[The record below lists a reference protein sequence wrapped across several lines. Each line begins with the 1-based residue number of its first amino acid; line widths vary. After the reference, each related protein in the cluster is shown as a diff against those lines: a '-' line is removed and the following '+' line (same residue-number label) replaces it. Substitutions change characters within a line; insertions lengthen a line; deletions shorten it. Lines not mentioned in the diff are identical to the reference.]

1 MEKRFSICWP
11 ELGKEIEARL
21 LDVQDPDLCAEFWGA
36 LPFRSI
42 QSHAVVAGFQM
53 YCPFRLMGRARKL
66 FQEPMNRQP
75 PGRIN
80 IELDFQYLAVN
91 YGPMTEPVPAV
102 PIAQVAERCLED
114 LKVVGRMA
122 WDNLLFSDAFV
133 TVLFDRGKGAA

>member
-1 MEKRFSICWP
+1 
-11 ELGKEIEARL
+11 
-21 LDVQDPDLCAEFWGA
+21 
-36 LPFRSI
+36 
-42 QSHAVVAGFQM
+42 
-53 YCPFRLMGRARKL
+53 
-66 FQEPMNRQP
+66 MNRQP

-102 PIAQVAERCLED
+102 PIAQVADRCLED